1 MTDLG
6 IARYVEGHLELAP
19 LEGAVDKAIAA
30 GADVLVTSGDKK
42 GGGFPCCGRRVG
54 ACKNMLKHLD
64 IKGHTFDNT
73 WEFASS
79 HYNSAGHFKIL
90 SCGWVCLC
98 VNAGVSMGDRDLLK
112 PLLERKGSVQYQCT
126 LCAYDTPPFCPPP
139 SCPCPSPLPPCNI
152 PPVLAPSQ
160 QTCRRP
166 CAYAPPPPPGPS
178 PLPPPPSSTLKLA
191 GAVSMGD
198 RDLLKPL
205 CRAQGLCAL
214 C

>member
-1 MTDLG
+1 MEGGGKRGVQRQGREERKGVCMQRVDREEAEVTDLG

-112 PLLERKGSVQYQCT
+112 PL
-126 LCAYDTPPFCPPP
+126 
-139 SCPCPSPLPPCNI
+139 
-152 PPVLAPSQ
+152 
-160 QTCRRP
+160 
-166 CAYAPPPPPGPS
+166 
-178 PLPPPPSSTLKLA
+178 
-191 GAVSMGD
+191 
-198 RDLLKPL
+198 